1 MRPPMLTLYHLN
13 ISHFCE
19 KARWA
24 LDYKKLE
31 YRSRILT
38 PGFHILTARRVAGTR
53 TVPVLYDD
61 ETGTA
66 VPEST
71 DILHYLDRIRP
82 DPPLF
87 PVDADLASAV
97 VEVEDICDQGWGPN
111 SSSAAYCSM
120 VEWPGELR
128 RSWSQGLNAGQK
140 ALLALAMPVLV
151 RAFRR
156 VRGLTPEACA
166 EFRAAAVASLDELE
180 AILERNGGRYLVG
193 DTFSAADLTGAALL
207 APMVRPPGSPWAADT
222 AAEAP
227 EGYPPEELEQ
237 FRSEVAA
244 RPIARWA
251 LRMWE
256 THR

>member
-1 MRPPMLTLYHLN
+1 MLTLYHLN

-31 YRSRILT
+31 YRSRVLT

-71 DILHYLDRIRP
+71 DILHFLDRIRP

-87 PVDADLASAV
+87 PIDADLASAV
-97 VEVEDICDQGWGPN
+97 VEVEDIFDRGWGPN
-111 SSSAAYCSM
+111 SAYAAYCSL

-128 RSWSQGLNAGQK
+128 RLWSQGLNTGQRW
-140 ALLALAMPVLV
+140 LLAAAMPVLV
-151 RAFRR
+151 RGFRR
-156 VRGLTPEACA
+156 ARRLSPEARA
-166 EFRAAAVASLDELE
+166 DFEADARAALDELE

-193 DTFSAADLTGAALL
+193 DSFTAADLTGAALL
-207 APMVRPPGSPWAADT
+207 APVVRPPGSPWAQDPAV
-222 AAEAP
+222 ELP
-227 EGYPPEELEQ
+227 SGFPPAELEQ
-237 FRSEVAA
+237 FRSDVAA
-244 RPIARWA
+244 RPIGEWA

-256 THR
+256 AHR

>member
-1 MRPPMLTLYHLN
+1 MLTLYHLN
-13 ISHFCE
+13 SSHFCE

-24 LDYKKLE
+24 LDHKKLE

-38 PGFHILTARRVAGTR
+38 PGFHILTSRRVAGTR

-66 VPEST
+66 LPEST

-97 VEVEDICDQGWGPN
+97 VEVEDLIDEAWGPN

-120 VEWPGELR
+120 VEWPGEMR
-128 RSWSQGLNAGQK
+128 RRWSQGLNAGQK
-140 ALLALAMPVLV
+140 ILLAAAMPVLV
-151 RAFRR
+151 RGMRR
-156 VRGLTPEACA
+156 IRKLTPEARV
-166 EFRAAAVASLDELE
+166 EFQAKAFAALDELE
-180 AILERNGGRYLVG
+180 TILERNGGRYLVG
-193 DTFSAADLTGAALL
+193 DTFTAADLTGAALI
-207 APMVRPPGSPWAADT
+207 APVVQPPGSPWAEDPAV
-222 AAEAP
+222 EAP
-227 EGYPPEELEQ
+227 AGFPPPELEQ

-244 RPIARWA
+244 RPIGRWA
-251 LRMWE
+251 RRIWQE
-256 THR
+256 HR

>member
-1 MRPPMLTLYHLN
+1 MLTLYHLN

-180 AILERNGGRYLVG
+180 AILERNGSSLGRVVKCSAGVAMGCRHRCGGPRGLPARGARAVPQRGCSPSDRPVGAANVG
-193 DTFSAADLTGAALL
+193 DASLGRCFRLR
-207 APMVRPPGSPWAADT
+207 APA
-222 AAEAP
+222 
-227 EGYPPEELEQ
+227 
-237 FRSEVAA
+237 
-244 RPIARWA
+244 
-251 LRMWE
+251 
-256 THR
+256 

>member
-1 MRPPMLTLYHLN
+1 MLTLYHLN
-13 ISHFCE
+13 SSHFCE

-24 LDYKKLE
+24 LDHKKLE

-38 PGFHILTARRVAGTR
+38 PGFHILTSRRVAGTR

-66 VPEST
+66 LPEST

-97 VEVEDICDQGWGPN
+97 VEVEDLIDEAWGPN

-120 VEWPGELR
+120 VEWPGEMR
-128 RSWSQGLNAGQK
+128 RRWSQGLNAGQK
-140 ALLALAMPVLV
+140 ILLAAAMPVLV
-151 RAFRR
+151 RGMRR
-156 VRGLTPEACA
+156 IRKLTPESRV
-166 EFRAAAVASLDELE
+166 EFQAKAFAALDELE
-180 AILERNGGRYLVG
+180 TILERNGGRYLVG
-193 DTFSAADLTGAALL
+193 DTFTAADLTGAALI
-207 APMVRPPGSPWAADT
+207 APVVQPPGSPWAEDSAV
-222 AAEAP
+222 EAP
-227 EGYPPEELEQ
+227 AGFPPPELEQ

-244 RPIARWA
+244 RPIGRWA
-251 LRMWE
+251 RRIWQE
-256 THR
+256 HR